1 MRFVALVLILLAT
14 AGLWFWAITTRVEP
28 TPLPERFCGTFQ
40 VFRFEPPEGV
50 IMPNP
55 LHADQRQRY
64 EFRPDGTYRLTI
76 RVSGDHEML
85 RSEGMARLDGHQVLT
100 LRRLSLNR
108 RRLESEPERFGTRWG
123 QDETGPYLL
132 LRHVEQG
139 HSFYL
144 RRVEEKR
151 TEPASSER

>member
-1 MRFVALVLILLAT
+1 MKIVALIVCALAI
-14 AGLWFWAITTRVEP
+14 AGLWFWAVTTRVEL
-28 TPLPERFCGTFQ
+28 TPLPERFCGKFQ

-50 IMPNP
+50 SMANP
-55 LHADQRQRY
+55 LLADQRRRY
-64 EFRPDGTYRLTI
+64 EFRADGTYRMTVL
-76 RVSGDHEML
+76 VSGDYEML
-85 RSEGMARLDGHQVLT
+85 RAEGLAGLDRQQVLS

-108 RRLESEPERFGTRWG
+108 REMPAETERFGTRWG
-123 QDETGPYLL
+123 QDETGAFLL

-151 TEPASSER
+151 EASSGK